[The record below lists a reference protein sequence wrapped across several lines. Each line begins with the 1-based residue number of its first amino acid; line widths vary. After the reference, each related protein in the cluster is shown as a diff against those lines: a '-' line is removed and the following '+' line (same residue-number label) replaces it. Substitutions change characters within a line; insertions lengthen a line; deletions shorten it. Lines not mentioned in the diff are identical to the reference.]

1 MSDNNIAPRRDP
13 KAIHGCHNMF
23 SPIRVHITSV
33 GANGLAQGLMNVLE
47 LQLKDYGFTAEFN
60 YKPCEIPAYTG
71 VKHMHVSYEMHHV
84 EDNAVRKSIVR
95 DTKRYIAQ
103 YDIDYLVS

>member
-1 MSDNNIAPRRDP
+1 MSDDIIAARRDP
-13 KAIHGCHNMF
+13 KAIHGYNNML

-47 LQLKDYGFTAEFN
+47 RQLKDHGFTAEFN
-60 YKPCEIPAYTG
+60 YKPCEIPAHTG
-71 VKHMHVSYEMHHV
+71 VKHMHISYEMHHV
-84 EDNAVRKSIVR
+84 GDNAVREAIVR

-103 YDIDYLVS
+103 YDIGYLVS